1 MTDTAPEPIE
11 GDVYVTPRY
20 LAGSA
25 WIADTALQ
33 PLFELGWDRHHD
45 ELGNLYV
52 ASPDR
57 KIRLG
62 FLPEGDD
69 DGLWRITA
77 YRDPFAAPAWG
88 VCFNDMAPTE
98 LVAAFT
104 TALAAAYTHGPDAYL
119 HMDARQDRFDAVVPL
134 MKEEWKLQHPRW
146 GAVEVQSTDGL
157 AGLEYTTGRLDET
170 KELTT
175 LAARW
180 YMWGGPNGPR
190 WYATASTGT
199 PIHLVTAITI
209 ALADPAPVPRW
220 QEGILSSLRPHIQLT
235 PVVPPP
241 PSAPTPLDVHRRA
254 SARPRPAIATTSVPR
269 WSTSSRPTPARR

>member
-20 LAGSA
+20 LSGSA
-25 WIADTALQ
+25 WIGDPALQ

-45 ELGNLYV
+45 DVGNLYV

-57 KIRLG
+57 NVRLG

-88 VCFNDMAPTE
+88 VCFNDMTPTE
-98 LVAAFT
+98 LVTAFT
-104 TALAAAYTHGPDAYL
+104 TALAAAYTQGPDAYL
-119 HMDARQDRFDAVVPL
+119 DKEPRDRFDAVAPL
-134 MKEEWKLQHPRW
+134 LRGGWELQHPRW
-146 GAVEVQSTDGL
+146 GVMELQTADGL
-157 AGLEYTTGRLDET
+157 AGLEYVTGRLDET

-175 LAARW
+175 LEARW
-180 YMWGGPNGPR
+180 YMWGGPKGPR

-199 PIHLVTAITI
+199 PVHLVTAITT
-209 ALADPAPVPRW
+209 ALADPEPVPRW
-220 QEGILSSLRPHIQLT
+220 QEGILSSLLPYIQLT
-235 PVVPPP
+235 PIVPPP
-241 PSAPTPLDVHRRA
+241 PSAPTPLDVHRRTA
-254 SARPRPAIATTSVPR
+254 ARPRPVLTTTSVPR
-269 WSTSSRPTPARR
+269 WSTSTTPAPARR

>member
-1 MTDTAPEPIE
+1 MPDLELPD

-20 LAGSA
+20 LAGSIWTGDA
-25 WIADTALQ
+25 ALR
-33 PLFELGWDRHHD
+33 PLFDLGWDRHND
-45 ELGNLYV
+45 EYGNLYV

-57 KIRLG
+57 KVRLG

-77 YRDPFAAPAWG
+77 YRDPFAVPAWG
-88 VCFNDMAPTE
+88 VCFNDMTPIEPVT
-98 LVAAFT
+98 AFT

-119 HMDARQDRFDAVVPL
+119 HLDERQDRFDAVVPL
-134 MKEEWKLQHPRW
+134 MKGGWKLQHPRW
-146 GAVEVQSTDGL
+146 GVVELQSADGL
-157 AGLEYTTGRLDET
+157 AGLEYTTGRLDEA

-175 LAARW
+175 LEARW
-180 YMWGGPNGPR
+180 YMWGGPKGPR
-190 WYATASTGT
+190 WYATASTAT
-199 PIHLVTAITI
+199 PVHLVTAITT

-220 QEGILSSLRPHIQLT
+220 QSGILSSLRPHIQLT

-254 SARPRPAIATTSVPR
+254 GARPRPALTTTSVPR
-269 WSTSSRPTPARR
+269 WSTSSRPAAARR